1 MENITFNI
9 GQMLTDYFKKH
20 KVNRS
25 KATRKMGLNPQ
36 QLFYYMKRSSMD
48 FDKLIEFSHGLKHN
62 FLLDMA
68 VKMPQDYTNNVV
80 SSADK
85 NFLTK
90 EKELAVALEEINELK
105 EKLKIAEV
113 ENSLLLK
120 VLKVDKA

>member
-9 GQMLTDYFKKH
+9 GQMLTDYFKKR

-80 SSADK
+80 NSADK
-85 NFLTK
+85 NFITK

>member
-9 GQMLTDYFKKH
+9 GQMLTDYFKKR

>member
-1 MENITFNI
+1 MKNITFNI
-9 GQMLTDYFKKH
+9 GQMLTDYFKKR

>member
-9 GQMLTDYFKKH
+9 GQMLTDYFKKR

-80 SSADK
+80 NSADK
-85 NFLTK
+85 NFITK
-90 EKELAVALEEINELK
+90 EKELALP
-105 EKLKIAEV
+105 
-113 ENSLLLK
+113 
-120 VLKVDKA
+120 